1 MFKSPFLW
9 NKEDLQILTIVGKKI
24 APTDVHLLIPRTG
37 DHVALPKKGEL
48 KQMDLRWLIS

>member
-9 NKEDLQILTIVGKKI
+9 NKKTFNTNSCRKENS
-24 APTDVHLLIPRTG
+24 PTDVHLLIPRTG